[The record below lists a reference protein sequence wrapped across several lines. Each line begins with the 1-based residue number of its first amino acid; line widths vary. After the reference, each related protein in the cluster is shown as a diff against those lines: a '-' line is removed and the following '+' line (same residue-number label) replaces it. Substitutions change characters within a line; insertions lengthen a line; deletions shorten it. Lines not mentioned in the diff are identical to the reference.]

1 MFPRNKYLLPVIA
14 LCFTIFMQG
23 CAKDDGMGPENLDSD
38 GFSGIAAFN
47 AIEGTSN
54 LQLLIDGKLINKDN
68 ENFSTGGYLNHRT
81 LFPGKRLLELKTT
94 KGAVLYATEKVFQS
108 PKIYSYFFYGAN
120 NREPLVTEDD
130 VIKPETG
137 KMKVRLVNLVS
148 DSRLK
153 LDFQYLNS
161 KVTHDME
168 NRVFGL
174 NEYSSKEDFKFE
186 ISSTDRKYDNIEINL
201 AGKDRSV
208 FSIVLYTEQEENS
221 EKREIKYKILEL

>member
-1 MFPRNKYLLPVIA
+1 
-14 LCFTIFMQG
+14 
-23 CAKDDGMGPENLDSD
+23 
-38 GFSGIAAFN
+38 
-47 AIEGTSN
+47 
-54 LQLLIDGKLINKDN
+54 
-68 ENFSTGGYLNHRT
+68 
-81 LFPGKRLLELKTT
+81 
-94 KGAVLYATEKVFQS
+94 
-108 PKIYSYFFYGAN
+108 
-120 NREPLVTEDD
+120 